1 MAIEYKDY
9 YEILGVARGA
19 DDEEIRNAYRRLARM
34 YHPDKTGNNRDAEDR
49 FKEINEAYEVL
60 GDPSRRSRYDDFT
73 GAWEDGLTGDE
84 AWQNFTRKR
93 QFADA
98 GGRNHYQ
105 FDGPGFSEFFDELFG
120 RGSQARRPQNG
131 GRRSEPE
138 PEQKPHTNSGPSG
151 SIDGRGDDLETDLWV
166 TLDEVVNGAVRPIS
180 MKRAMKCTTCY
191 GMGQYNAHPCEACN
205 ATGNVV
211 VNETCKVK
219 VPKGIQQGAFL
230 RVPGRGEKGIAN
242 GPAGDLYLK
251 VHYAKHPEFR
261 VERGALVHDLELAPW
276 EAVLGATLTVP
287 TLTGPTTIK
296 IPAGTQNGARLR
308 IKGRGLPS
316 SDSSAGDL
324 LLTIKIQVPPTAADR
339 ERQLWEDLAKESPF
353 HPRHN

>member
-9 YEILGVARGA
+9 YEILEVSRNAG
-19 DDEEIRNAYRRLARM
+19 DDEIRNAFRRLARM

-60 GDPSRRSRYDDFT
+60 GDPARRSRYDDFT
-73 GAWEDGLTGDE
+73 RGWEDGLTGDE
-84 AWQNFTRKR
+84 AWKNFSRR
-93 QFADA
+93 SQFADS
-98 GGRNHYQ
+98 GGRSHYQ

-120 RGSQARRPQNG
+120 RGGQPRNG
-131 GRRSEPE
+131 SRRSEPE
-138 PEQKPHTNSGPSG
+138 PDQEPVRNNSGPSG
-151 SIDGRGDDLETDLWV
+151 PVDGRGDDLETDLWI

-191 GMGQYNAHPCEACN
+191 GMGQYNAHPCGACN
-205 ATGNVV
+205 GTGNIVA
-211 VNETCKVK
+211 NETCKVK
-219 VPKGIQQGAFL
+219 IPKGIQPGAFL

-261 VERGALVHDLELAPW
+261 VERGTLVHDLELAPW

-287 TLTGPTTIK
+287 TLTETTTIK
-296 IPAGTQNGARLR
+296 VPPGTQSGAKLR
-308 IKGRGLPS
+308 IKGRGLPTS
-316 SDSSAGDL
+316 ESAVGDL
-324 LLTIKIQVPPTAADR
+324 ILNIRVQVPPATADR
-339 ERQLWEDLAKESPF
+339 ERQLWQDLARESTF